1 MPSPVNQPNSWQA
14 GHNPYS
20 PTVPPELLTAA
31 AAVAAAAA
39 VERLRVLGWS
49 TDEIIGAADVLPVIE
64 THLLYRVREAMRL
77 AMPQAVEDYR
87 EAMAV
92 RMPRLAVQTFT
103 ASAVLAGIDAANG
116 YHQAQ
121 RPARVEHPTDP
132 DGIAL
137 HLPDAPAIGIDV

>member
-1 MPSPVNQPNSWQA
+1 MPA
-14 GHNPYS
+14 KL
-20 PTVPPELLTAA
+20 PPALLNAA
-31 AAVAAAAA
+31 AAAATAAA

-49 TDEIIGAADVLPVIE
+49 TDEIISAANVLPVTE
-64 THLLYRVREAMRL
+64 THLLARVREALRM

-92 RMPRLAVQTFT
+92 RWPDIAVQTFQ
-103 ASAVLAGIDAANG
+103 ASAVLAGIDAANAF
-116 YHQAQ
+116 HQAE

-137 HLPDAPAIGIDV
+137 HLPDAPSIGIDD

>member
-1 MPSPVNQPNSWQA
+1 MPA
-14 GHNPYS
+14 KL
-20 PTVPPELLTAA
+20 PPELLTAA
-31 AAVAAAAA
+31 ATSATAAA
-39 VERLRVLGWS
+39 VERLRVLGWT
-49 TDEIIGAADVLPVIE
+49 TDEIIGAANVLPVTE
-64 THLLYRVREAMRL
+64 THLLSRVREALRL

-92 RMPRLAVQTFT
+92 RWPDIAVQTFQ

-116 YHQAQ
+116 YHQAE

-137 HLPDAPAIGIDV
+137 HLPDAPSIGIDD